1 MRAHAGAGHGGH
13 YSRKGS
19 DSPSYGCE
27 YPREFGSEA
36 GEKGHEKMSLDSPIL
51 RNRLSPMTQG
61 PAGKERKYSIVL
73 YSDDSSVRAS
83 IIGALGTRV
92 SADMAEHEIH
102 EFATGAAL
110 RLFVDAKKPGSDK
123 PIDLFILDGESVP
136 EGGLGIARQL
146 KDEVFNCP
154 PVLVITGRKAD
165 AWLAAWSRAEANVL
179 HPIDPFTLS
188 HTVAELLRARTT
200 SLSTL

>member
-1 MRAHAGAGHGGH
+1 MSAQEGA
-13 YSRKGS
+13 
-19 DSPSYGCE
+19 
-27 YPREFGSEA
+27 
-36 GEKGHEKMSLDSPIL
+36 
-51 RNRLSPMTQG
+51 
-61 PAGKERKYSIVL
+61 KERKFTIVL
-73 YSDDSSVRAS
+73 YSDDSTVRRAV
-83 IIGALGTRV
+83 IGALGSRV
-92 SADMAEHEIH
+92 APEMAEHVIH

-110 RLFVDAKKPGSDK
+110 RLFVDSKKPGSEN

-154 PVLVITGRKAD
+154 PVMVITGRKED

-188 HTVAELLRARTT
+188 HTVADLLRARTVATT
-200 SLSTL
+200 S

>member
-1 MRAHAGAGHGGH
+1 MSETQAN
-13 YSRKGS
+13 
-19 DSPSYGCE
+19 
-27 YPREFGSEA
+27 RE
-36 GEKGHEKMSLDSPIL
+36 
-51 RNRLSPMTQG
+51 RQ
-61 PAGKERKYSIVL
+61 YSIVL
-73 YSDDSSVRAS
+73 YSDDSSVRQA

-92 SADMAEHEIH
+92 AADMAEHVIH

-110 RLFVDAKKPGSDK
+110 RLFVDAKKPGAEK

-179 HPIDPFTLS
+179 HPIDPFTLA
-188 HTVAELLRARTT
+188 HTVAELLRTRTA
-200 SLSTL
+200 TLAAL